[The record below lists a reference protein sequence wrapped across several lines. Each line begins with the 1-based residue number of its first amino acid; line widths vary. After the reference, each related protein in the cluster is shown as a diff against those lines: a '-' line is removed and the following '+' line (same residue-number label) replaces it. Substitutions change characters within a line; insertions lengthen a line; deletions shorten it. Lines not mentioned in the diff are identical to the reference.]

1 MGKLDALSRRANH
14 GSGQGDNNN
23 LTLLAP
29 ELFCIHALAEAL
41 DRRREFEE
49 GEEWL
54 TYESRRTDTMLEWIH
69 RGQDDASF

>member
-1 MGKLDALSRRANH
+1 MLPAALSEALGISLSDVMMRYFDGSEESERVRRV
-14 GSGQGDNNN
+14 
-23 LTLLAP
+23 
-29 ELFCIHALAEAL
+29 EEAL

-54 TYESRRTDTMLEWIH
+54 AQQSRNTDTMLEWIH

>member
-1 MGKLDALSRRANH
+1 MLPTALSEALGISLSDVMMRYFD
-14 GSGQGDNNN
+14 GSEESERVQRI
-23 LTLLAP
+23 
-29 ELFCIHALAEAL
+29 EEAL

-54 TYESRRTDTMLEWIH
+54 AQQSRKTDTMLERIH

>member
-1 MGKLDALSRRANH
+1 MLPAALSEALGISLSDIMMRYFDGSEESERVRRI
-14 GSGQGDNNN
+14 
-23 LTLLAP
+23 
-29 ELFCIHALAEAL
+29 EEAL

-54 TYESRRTDTMLEWIH
+54 ARQSHRTDIMLERIH

>member
-1 MGKLDALSRRANH
+1 MLPAALSEVLGISLSDVMMRYFDGSEESGRVRRI
-14 GSGQGDNNN
+14 
-23 LTLLAP
+23 
-29 ELFCIHALAEAL
+29 EEAL

-54 TYESRRTDTMLEWIH
+54 AQQSRKTDTMLEQIH